1 LAILKRL
8 DNVGVAV
15 RDVQRAVDFY
25 SRVLGVEAIGDDND
39 GSVTIGDISLY
50 IFRSQ
55 AGGEVGRTTDYYH
68 NPVGLDHLAFEVD
81 DLESAGAEL
90 EQRGVTFAG
99 PAASTGTL
107 RYRGFTDLDGN
118 MLYIIQRIG

>member
-1 LAILKRL
+1 MLKRL

-25 SRVLGVEAIGDDND
+25 SRVLGLEAHGDGND

-55 AGGEVGRTTDYYH
+55 AEGGAVGRTADYYH

-81 DLESAGAEL
+81 DLDSVGAEL
-90 EQRGVTFAG
+90 ERRGVTFVGPEASAG
-99 PAASTGTL
+99 PL
-107 RYRGFTDLDGN
+107 RYRGFTDPDGN
-118 MLYIIQRIG
+118 MLYIIQRAG